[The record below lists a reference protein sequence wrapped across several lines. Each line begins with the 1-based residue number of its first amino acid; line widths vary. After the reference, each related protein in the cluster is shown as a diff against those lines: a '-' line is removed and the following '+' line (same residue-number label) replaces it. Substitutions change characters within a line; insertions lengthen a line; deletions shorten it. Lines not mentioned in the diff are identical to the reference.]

1 MKHAILVVDDE
12 SAQRQLLSGSLS
24 RDYNVVT
31 AASALEATQLLSHR
45 SFDLII
51 TDERMPGMTG
61 IELIRWVREHAPE
74 IPVVVMTAYGSVET
88 AVEAM
93 KLGAEDYLTKPLKS
107 LDELRLV
114 VARVLRQRMLQD
126 KNVLHQAEAEAQFPS
141 DVVAESEAMKRVL
154 WLASQ
159 VAAQPTTVLLTGESG
174 TGKEVVA
181 RLIHRRSPRAEEP
194 FVAVNCAALTESL
207 LESELFGHEKG
218 AFTGAVQNRRGR
230 FELANGG
237 TLFLDEIGEM
247 SVNLQAKLLRVLQEQ
262 QFERVGGT
270 RAIVVDVRVIAATNK
285 DIARAMSENAFREDL
300 YYRLSVFPIHIPPLR
315 ERRDDIFPLAEY
327 FAGKITARMGRHFR
341 GFAPEAQNILQRYD
355 WPGNVRELINAIE
368 RSLIIARGDTITP
381 IDLPFQPRPDRAAA
395 TPPVSLAEIEKAAI
409 LAALE
414 RNSGDR
420 RGTADQLGIS
430 LRTLQYRLKEYGLIQ

>member
-1 MKHAILVVDDE
+1 
-12 SAQRQLLSGSLS
+12 
-24 RDYNVVT
+24 
-31 AASALEATQLLSHR
+31 
-45 SFDLII
+45 
-51 TDERMPGMTG
+51 
-61 IELIRWVREHAPE
+61 
-74 IPVVVMTAYGSVET
+74 
-88 AVEAM
+88 
-93 KLGAEDYLTKPLKS
+93 
-107 LDELRLV
+107 
-114 VARVLRQRMLQD
+114 
-126 KNVLHQAEAEAQFPS
+126 
-141 DVVAESEAMKRVL
+141 MKRVL

-285 DIARAMSENAFREDL
+285 DIAKAMSENAFREDL

-381 IDLPFQPRPDRAAA
+381 ADLPFQPRPDQAAA

-420 RGTADQLGIS
+420 RETADQLGIS